1 MHSFD
6 FMIKQGACCQKS
18 TRNTKLRHMKICT
31 ISITTYINIEYISYV
46 YIEMF
51 DKMLLVIDNKI
62 LQF

>member
-1 MHSFD
+1 
-6 FMIKQGACCQKS
+6 
-18 TRNTKLRHMKICT
+18 MKICT